1 MFLINIIKT
10 SFDRHLTMIKNRM
23 MRNDPST
30 KTRYGY
36 PRIYARLVLSS
47 SKMFFFFFFIKELEE
62 GKEHFK
68 YRPFLFH

>member
-36 PRIYARLVLSS
+36 RRIYARLVLSS
-47 SKMFFFFFFIKELEE
+47 SKMFFFYKELEE
-62 GKEHFK
+62 GKELFK